1 MIIQEVEVSYCN
13 KYGRECILILYVDI
27 PVSAEKVDKYCR
39 ELLHDYVGF
48 TNFKPVDLWDIDLW
62 DIDLYI
68 NFAQLINSKALLG
81 LKKFD
86 PFIKEDSYVDTGD

>member
-48 TNFKPVDLWDIDLW
+48 TKFKPVNLWDIDL
-62 DIDLYI
+62 DI
-68 NFAQLINSKALLG
+68 NFAQLINSKALLC